1 MSLSTIAIALIFL
14 IVAGFVV
21 SFGYIRQ
28 STVGKKETPSVS
40 PTSVHQ
46 THSTMSQDMKS
57 MQTSRVV
64 DAVSVLDELR
74 IASPS
79 YRHYCELVGSSQSEG
94 GVIAPYSKRKV
105 AYYDVRCYRLEN
117 RAGQHYETLVAHERS
132 IDPVWFSD
140 GSSDDR
146 VYIDVASFGENVLL
160 VNSKDHVE
168 RPDSEFSRTF
178 GRADHGGSVAP
189 SSAVFGL
196 TPPGFDFDLGDIDLD
211 SSFSDLS
218 SGFSDFLGGASM
230 PHGHHDYGSDIGTL
244 IGGIALGTVLSQMGQ
259 DKQPQ
264 YAQPQQQQSS
274 ISGYRLVEDVI
285 PLNSPVYCI
294 GELYRTGDRLSIAKS
309 VSTDHPT
316 SFFATKP
323 EAEVISHLAGR

>member
-1 MSLSTIAIALIFL
+1 MSLSTVAVVLIVL
-14 IVAGFVV
+14 VVAGFVV

-28 STVGKKETPSVS
+28 TTVGKGPKGDVS

-46 THSTMSQDMKS
+46 THGTMSQDMKS
-57 MQTSRVV
+57 MQTSRIV
-64 DAVSVLDELR
+64 DAVAVLDELR
-74 IASPS
+74 VAAPS

-94 GVIAPYSKRKV
+94 GVIAPYSKREV

-132 IDPVWFSD
+132 IDPVCFTD
-140 GSSDDR
+140 GSCDAK

-168 RPDSEFSRTF
+168 RPDSEFSRAF
-178 GRADHGGSVAP
+178 GRADGGAP
-189 SSAVFGL
+189 RSSSAVFGL
-196 TPPGFDFDLGDIDLD
+196 TPPGFDFDLGDVNIDMP
-211 SSFSDLS
+211 FNDLS
-218 SGFSDFLGGASM
+218 NGFNDFLGGMDM
-230 PHGHHDYGSDIGTL
+230 PRGHHDYGSGIGNF
-244 IGGIALGTVLSQMGQ
+244 IGGIALGTILAQMGQ
-259 DKQPQ
+259 DGQS
-264 YAQPQQQQSS
+264 QPQQVQQPQSS
-274 ISGYRLVEDVI
+274 VTGYRLVEDVI

-309 VSTDHPT
+309 VSTEHPT

-323 EAEVISHLAGR
+323 EAEVLSHLAGR